1 MVQVQDKEVEAFS
14 IADLRRRAHGCL
26 IDPGARVTPGRN
38 PLAGRSD
45 FDLNPEL
52 AKLEGADQRRPAA
65 VLVPIIER
73 ESEARVLFTLRAK
86 HLSSHA
92 GQISF
97 PGGKMDPRDANVAET
112 ALREAEEEIGL
123 DPRYVETI
131 GFLDDYTTSTGYR
144 ISPLVAVLH
153 EGYTIALDHNEVAD
167 IFDVPL
173 SFLMD
178 SSNHKLHTRQW
189 RGVRRQ
195 FYAMSY
201 EERFIWGATAGMVR
215 NLYEALYR
223 TGGDI

>member
-1 MVQVQDKEVEAFS
+1 MALVQDKEVEAFS
-14 IADLRRRAHGCL
+14 LADLRRRAQGVL
-26 IDPGARVTPGRN
+26 ADPRERIEPGHD
-38 PLAGRSD
+38 PLTGRSD

-52 AKLEGADQRRPAA
+52 AKLEGADRRRPAA

-73 ESEARVLFTLRAK
+73 DCEARVLFTQRAE

-112 ALREAEEEIGL
+112 ALREAQEEIGL
-123 DPRYVETI
+123 DPRYVDTI
-131 GFLDDYTTSTGYR
+131 GFLDDYATSTGYR
-144 ISPLVAVLH
+144 ISPLVAVIR
-153 EGYTIALDHNEVAD
+153 EGYSIVPDDNEVAE

-201 EERFIWGATAGMVR
+201 EERFIWGATAGMLR

>member
-26 IDPGARVTPGRN
+26 IDPGARVTPGHN

-73 ESEARVLFTLRAK
+73 ESEAHVLFTLRAE

-97 PGGKMDPRDANVAET
+97 PGGKMDPGDANVAET

-131 GFLDDYTTSTGYR
+131 GFLDDYATSTGYR
-144 ISPLVAVLH
+144 ISPLVAVLR
-153 EGYTIALDHNEVAD
+153 EGYSVVPDNSEVAD